1 MMYSRLLPVLLSLC
15 IVHPA
20 SAAKCMLVM
29 SYQQG
34 YAWNDGVQK
43 GVESILAGKCKL
55 KIFYMDAK
63 HNKTPEHARA
73 MAKAAKKLI
82 DEYKPDILIAS
93 DDYASRYL
101 VSKYYKN
108 TGLPVVFCGV
118 NWNVSKYG
126 YPYKNVTGMI
136 EVAPIQ
142 PLIEVSKK
150 ISGEIKNVVYLG
162 ADTFSEHKNA
172 QRVVNVLHR
181 QGIAVKVSLV
191 SRTDDWKKTFINSQ
205 MADVIILGSNAG
217 IAGWHNKEMAGFVRA
232 QAKKMI
238 VTNHSWMAPFSMYS
252 MTKIPEEQGEW
263 AAEAAMAIVRGLS
276 PAKIPIRVN
285 RKWQTYINSPLL
297 KKIGIIL
304 NKKDFKNYIEVGG
317 RSQLD

>member
-93 DDYASRYL
+93 DDYASTNR
-101 VSKYYKN
+101 
-108 TGLPVVFCGV
+108 
-118 NWNVSKYG
+118 
-126 YPYKNVTGMI
+126 
-136 EVAPIQ
+136 
-142 PLIEVSKK
+142 
-150 ISGEIKNVVYLG
+150 
-162 ADTFSEHKNA
+162 
-172 QRVVNVLHR
+172 R
-181 QGIAVKVSLV
+181 
-191 SRTDDWKKTFINSQ
+191 SR
-205 MADVIILGSNAG
+205 
-217 IAGWHNKEMAGFVRA
+217 
-232 QAKKMI
+232 
-238 VTNHSWMAPFSMYS
+238 
-252 MTKIPEEQGEW
+252 
-263 AAEAAMAIVRGLS
+263 
-276 PAKIPIRVN
+276 
-285 RKWQTYINSPLL
+285 
-297 KKIGIIL
+297 
-304 NKKDFKNYIEVGG
+304 
-317 RSQLD
+317 